1 MESSSSFISAF
12 LISRYWQQLMMNVRL
27 FARVIWIHAKER
39 DGELG
44 KEDLLAKLCLSAQF
58 NSDR

>member
-1 MESSSSFISAF
+1 MTA
-12 LISRYWQQLMMNVRL
+12 RM

-44 KEDLLAKLCLSAQF
+44 KEDLLAKLFSF
-58 NSDR
+58 P